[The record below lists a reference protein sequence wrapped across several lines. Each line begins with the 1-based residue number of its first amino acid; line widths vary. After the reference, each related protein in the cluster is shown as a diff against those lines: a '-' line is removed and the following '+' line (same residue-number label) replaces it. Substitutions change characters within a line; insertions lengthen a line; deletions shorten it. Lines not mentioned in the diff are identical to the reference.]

1 MSQPI
6 RGSRRRLVTVVAV
19 LPGILVSL
27 MPVELPSQSVPP
39 NPPVFPDP
47 IVYEGFVRNLALIN
61 RKADDLD
68 RSGGRGSHLKEAVCG
83 GLGLGVQDCV
93 VVLQAARDLEA
104 QLAQVDKQARGVID
118 EIGKR
123 HKERRAGSV
132 LPPPPPE
139 LAQLQAERNSLVEAG
154 ADTLKQQL
162 TSSGLKTLSNYLVKR
177 QDAITPTSPKPILK

>member
-1 MSQPI
+1 MNQPTP
-6 RGSRRRLVTVVAV
+6 GPLCQLLALLAV
-19 LPGILVSL
+19 LCGILVSL
-27 MPVELPSQSVPP
+27 MPVELLSQSVPP

-68 RSGGRGSHLKEAVCG
+68 RSCGRDSHLKEAVCG

-118 EIGKR
+118 ETRKR

-139 LAQLQAERNSLVEAG
+139 LAQLQAERN
-154 ADTLKQQL
+154 
-162 TSSGLKTLSNYLVKR
+162 
-177 QDAITPTSPKPILK
+177 